1 MLIVNLYSS
10 WHQKPSPLPS
20 EGYQKCG
27 SCSAGL
33 WGAVSSWLLH
43 WTLDRAVRVRVPAG
57 NIVSCSWA
65 RHHAH
70 SASLSTQVYKWV
82 PVSLMLGLTLW
93 WSSIS
98 SRGSRSIPSRFM
110 LQQPGWASAWW
121 ATWLVCRLYPF
132 THKSHLHHHC
142 LWRAEDINLIL
153 RYSLSP
159 WLWRIKTIGN
169 DRHGH
174 LSKSQLFWLSYFMVV
189 VLVIKSSHLRHRPRV
204 SSF

>member
-43 WTLDRAVRVRVPAG
+43 WTPDRAVRVRVPAG
-57 NIVSCSWA
+57 NIVLCSLA

-82 PVSLMLGLTLW
+82 PVSLMLGLTCDGVA
-93 WSSIS
+93 
-98 SRGSRSIPSRFM
+98 SR
-110 LQQPGWASAWW
+110 PGGIEIF
-121 ATWLVCRLYPF
+121 LVD
-132 THKSHLHHHC
+132 S
-142 LWRAEDINLIL
+142 
-153 RYSLSP
+153 RYSNRDELRLDGPLGSYADFTLS
-159 WLWRIKTIGN
+159 LTRVIYIIIVCGELRILT
-169 DRHGH
+169 
-174 LSKSQLFWLSYFMVV
+174 
-189 VLVIKSSHLRHRPRV
+189 
-204 SSF
+204 